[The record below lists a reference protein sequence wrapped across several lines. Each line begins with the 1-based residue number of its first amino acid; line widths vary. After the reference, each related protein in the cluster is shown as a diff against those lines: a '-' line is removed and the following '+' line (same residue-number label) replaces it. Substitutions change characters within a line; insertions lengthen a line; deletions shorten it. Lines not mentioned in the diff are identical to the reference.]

1 MTALLV
7 LVTLVSLAI
16 AGVLAIYVRQLT
28 RAERERSDANAA
40 ALADMIGPAHLEAPA
55 SFDASIDLGVGGA
68 DQPQQASPVMFG
80 AAEPAAAS
88 PRMFLIPA
96 IGLFV
101 VIAALSAIY
110 AWNRSSTQRGG
121 RRGRVRGR
129 AAGAR
134 RAATPAPRRRD
145 GDFGPGAQPA
155 WRTDHPARCRR
166 SPSRSTG
173 RASFLASGRAP
184 LDFPLLQPGDE
195 SPFTVTVP
203 NSPAIGRYRV
213 TFRTESG
220 VVPHVDRRSDSQVA
234 LQPSRE
240 PRMRTDVGT
249 HGLRPARRKRA
260 RDEAIPFSPH
270 GRSGRH
276 RDRGRRGADRAAAVA
291 AAERRRLSLSHGRRA
306 DQRGGHGHRQRRPL
320 RARPAARRLHRL

>member
-68 DQPQQASPVMFG
+68 DQPQPVSPVMFG
-80 AAEPAAAS
+80 AAEPTAAS
-88 PRMFLIPA
+88 PRMFLIPV

-110 AWNRSSTQRGG
+110 AWNRSSTRAAAAAAESADAPLELVALRHQRRGDVMAISGLVRNPHGG
-121 RRGRVRGR
+121 RTIR
-129 AAGAR
+129 ALSAVAFTFDRQG
-134 RAATPAPRRRD
+134 
-145 GDFGPGAQPA
+145 
-155 WRTDHPARCRR
+155 
-166 SPSRSTG
+166 
-173 RASFLASGRAP
+173 SFLASGRAP

-203 NSPAIGRYRV
+203 NSPGIGRYRV

-240 PRMRTDVGT
+240 PEN
-249 HGLRPARRKRA
+249 AN
-260 RDEAIPFSPH
+260 
-270 GRSGRH
+270 
-276 RDRGRRGADRAAAVA
+276 
-291 AAERRRLSLSHGRRA
+291 RRR
-306 DQRGGHGHRQRRPL
+306 D
-320 RARPAARRLHRL
+320 ARPAPGKTEAST

>member
-7 LVTLVSLAI
+7 LVSLVSLAI

-28 RAERERSDANAA
+28 RAERERSEANAA

-55 SFDASIDLGVGGA
+55 SFDLGAGGA
-68 DQPQQASPVMFG
+68 EALPPQQSSSVMFG
-80 AAEPAAAS
+80 AGESAAAS

-110 AWNRSSTQRGG
+110 VWNRSSTQATAAAAESTDAPLELVALRHQ
-121 RRGRVRGR
+121 RRGDVMAISGLVRNPHGGHTIR
-129 AAGAR
+129 ALSAVALTFDRQG
-134 RAATPAPRRRD
+134 
-145 GDFGPGAQPA
+145 
-155 WRTDHPARCRR
+155 
-166 SPSRSTG
+166 
-173 RASFLASGRAP
+173 SFLASGRAP

-220 VVPHVDRRSDSQVA
+220 IVPHVDRRGDSQVA

-240 PRMRTDVGT
+240 REITNSNRG
-249 HGLRPARRKRA
+249 ARRAPGKT
-260 RDEAIPFSPH
+260 EASA
-270 GRSGRH
+270 S
-276 RDRGRRGADRAAAVA
+276 
-291 AAERRRLSLSHGRRA
+291 
-306 DQRGGHGHRQRRPL
+306 
-320 RARPAARRLHRL
+320 